1 MIRLSNVYKK
11 YDVKYF
17 FSFAMLVYLV
27 CCLGQNS
34 LSEDLKEGILSK
46 WELAD
51 FRIAEKPVTYYRDTL
66 WEYINGGAV
75 GYLAY
80 GFKEAITFTA
90 AHHESG
96 LEFVVDIYD
105 MGKQIHAYGIYSLER
120 SQEGV
125 AVEWGCDGLLY
136 GDALYFWQDRYYVKI
151 MAYDIAQET
160 DKLLSK
166 IAGSISRKLPD
177 VEASPKQLAVFPENG
192 RIKDSDRYIKTDV
205 LGQDYFHDGFR
216 MEYDR
221 KGQRYTIFLIEGT
234 TREKTALNLNKY
246 RAYLNEMSKPGNEL
260 TGLGEQAFTG
270 KDSFYGPV
278 ILSRKN
284 RFIIGVFGLPN
295 VAAARNIIQIMLGK
309 LEKIDKR
316 AYP

>member
-17 FSFAMLVYLV
+17 FSFAILVYLV
-27 CCLGQNS
+27 CCLGQDS
-34 LSEDLKEGILSK
+34 LAEDLKERIRMK

-80 GFKEAITFTA
+80 GFKEAIMFTTT
-90 AHHESG
+90 HHESG
-96 LEFVVDIYD
+96 LEFVVYIYD
-105 MGKQIHAYGIYSLER
+105 MGKQVHAYGIYSLER

-125 AVEWGCDGLLY
+125 AVEWGSDGLLY
-136 GDALYFWQDRYYVKI
+136 GSALYFWQNRYYVKI

-177 VEASPKQLAVFPENG
+177 VGASPKQLAVFPENG
-192 RIKDSDRYIKTDV
+192 RIKNSDRYIKTDV

-221 KGQRYTIFLIEGT
+221 KGQRYTIYLIEGT

-246 RAYLNEMSKPGNEL
+246 RAYLNEMSKSGNEL
-260 TGLGEQAFTG
+260 TGVGEQAFTG

-284 RFIIGVFGLPN
+284 RFIIGVFGLPD
-295 VAAARNIIQIMLGK
+295 ATAARNIIQTMLGK

>member
-1 MIRLSNVYKK
+1 
-11 YDVKYF
+11 VKYF
-17 FSFAMLVYLV
+17 FSFAILVYLV
-27 CCLGQNS
+27 CCLGQDS
-34 LSEDLKEGILSK
+34 LAEDLKERIRMK

-80 GFKEAITFTA
+80 GFKEAITFTTT
-90 AHHESG
+90 HHESG

-105 MGKQIHAYGIYSLER
+105 MGKQVHAYGIYSLER

-125 AVEWGCDGLLY
+125 AVEWGSDGLLY
-136 GDALYFWQDRYYVKI
+136 GSALYFWQNRYYVKI

-177 VEASPKQLAVFPENG
+177 VGASPKQLAVFPENG
-192 RIKDSDRYIKTDV
+192 RIKNSDRYIKTDV

-221 KGQRYTIFLIEGT
+221 KGQRYTIYLIEGT

-246 RAYLNEMSKPGNEL
+246 RAYLNEMSKSGNER
-260 TGLGEQAFTG
+260 TGVGEQAFTG

-284 RFIIGVFGLPN
+284 RFIIGVFGLPD
-295 VAAARNIIQIMLGK
+295 ATAARNIIQTMLGK

>member
-1 MIRLSNVYKK
+1 MIRFSNVYKK

-27 CCLGQNS
+27 CCFGQNS
-34 LSEDLKEGILSK
+34 LAEDLKERIRSMG
-46 WELAD
+46 ELVD
-51 FRIAEKPVTYYRDTL
+51 FKITEKPVTYYRDTL

-75 GYLAY
+75 GYLNY
-80 GFKEAITFTA
+80 GFKEAITFTV

-120 SQEGV
+120 SSEGV
-125 AVEWGCDGLLY
+125 AVEWGCDGFLY
-136 GDALYFWQDRYYVKI
+136 GNALYFWQDRYYVKI
-151 MAYDIAQET
+151 LAYDIAQET

-166 IAGSISRKLPD
+166 IAGFISRKLPD
-177 VEASPKQLAVFPENG
+177 VGASPKQLAVFPENG
-192 RIKDSDRYIKTDV
+192 RIKNSDRYIKTDV

-221 KGQRYTIFLIEGT
+221 KGQRYTIFLIEGI
-234 TREKTALNLNKY
+234 TREETALNLNKY
-246 RAYLNEMSKPGNEL
+246 QAFLNEMSKAGNEL
-260 TGLGEQAFTG
+260 TGLGEQAFTR

-284 RFIIGVFGLPN
+284 RFIIGVFGLPDE
-295 VAAARNIIQIMLGK
+295 AAARNIIQIMFGK
-309 LEKIDKR
+309 LEK
-316 AYP
+316 